1 MRRRAELRF
10 AGFLFAAVCERA
22 GGVVAQAG
30 QIVSQAVHAVV
41 QRAED
46 LVELLDVA
54 LEERDLRLDLVEP
67 LAGHAARSYLGPG
80 DDARSGAET
89 MSTSTTSATHYA
101 WTKLVPDR
109 PMPMLER
116 RRVIGENAMIS
127 RVLLQ
132 KGCVVPTHA
141 HENEQITCV
150 ISGRLRFGLG
160 ADGSPRRREVV
171 VAAGEVL
178 HLPANVP
185 HSAEAIEE
193 TVVLDVFSPPSEKT
207 GIDR

>member
-1 MRRRAELRF
+1 MRE
-10 AGFLFAAVCERA
+10 GA
-22 GGVVAQAG
+22 GGVVAQPR
-30 QIVSQAVHAVV
+30 QIVAKGVHAVV
-41 QRAED
+41 QRADD

-54 LEERDLRLDLVEP
+54 LEECDLRLDLDEP
-67 LAGHAARSYLGPG
+67 LAGHAARSYRGERA
-80 DDARSGAET
+80 DARPPGAET
-89 MSTSTTSATHYA
+89 MPTMPTRSATHYA
-101 WTKLVPDR
+101 WTKLVPDH
-109 PMPMLER
+109 PMAMLER

-127 RVLLQ
+127 RVLLH

-141 HENEQITCV
+141 HENEQIACV
-150 ISGRLRFGLG
+150 LSGRLRFGLG
-160 ADGSPRRREVV
+160 ADGSPQRREVV

-207 GIDR
+207 GIDGGGSARS